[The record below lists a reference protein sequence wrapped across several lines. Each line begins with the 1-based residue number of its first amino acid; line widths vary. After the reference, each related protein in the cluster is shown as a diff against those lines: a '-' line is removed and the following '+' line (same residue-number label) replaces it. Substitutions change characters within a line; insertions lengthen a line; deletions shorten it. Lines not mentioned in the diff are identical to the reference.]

1 MIDECIL
8 RGGKGNNFA
17 TNDNKIFI
25 LGRFSDEET
34 NEMIGHLACMV
45 YSMKPCNM
53 YSMPATITNPYDL
66 GDSDRP
72 VIDVYINSPGGSG
85 EILHSISTLL
95 SIAKSRGALVR
106 TTVLGIAASCGS
118 LLAIQGTPGFRIM
131 YSKAYHFVHF
141 GRHGLSA
148 RTQEEV
154 NMMAMHITEYTTETL
169 KLYTDHTK
177 LTQRDLDRLTKN
189 ECGHL
194 NANECLQYGLCDWVI
209 DDFGKLKQRIA
220 NAKKSKQK

>member
-1 MIDECIL
+1 MIDESIL

-17 TNDNKIFI
+17 TNNNKIFI
-25 LGRFSDEET
+25 LGKFSEDET

-45 YSMKPCNM
+45 DSMKPCTM

-72 VIDVYINSPGGSG
+72 VIDVYINSHGGSA

-95 SIAKSRGALVR
+95 SIAKSRGALIR
-106 TTVLGIAASCGS
+106 TTVLGTAASSGS

-141 GRHGLSA
+141 GHHGISA
-148 RTQEEV
+148 HKPEEV
-154 NMMAMHITEYTTETL
+154 ELMAKHITEYTTETL

-177 LTQRDLDRLTKN
+177 LTQRNLDKLTKN